1 VGQDGGIVK
10 KTIVLKLLKSQRMR
24 RLALNALKNPTV
36 RRVIFKQISRRL
48 RRR

>member
-1 VGQDGGIVK
+1 MK
-10 KTIVLKLLKSQRMR
+10 KTIVLKLLKDQRVR

-36 RRVIFKQISRRL
+36 RRVILKQIIRQL